1 MENTQQAAWV
11 SRRDAAQTLSI
22 DLATLDRWATSG
34 LLQRYRLA
42 GRVWFRAEDITALSQ
57 PRPVGEHP
65 LITLLRTVRERS
77 DLEPGDAEAL
87 ARAEQVLARS
97 A

>member
-1 MENTQQAAWV
+1 MENTQHAAWI
-11 SRRDAAQTLSI
+11 SRREAAQLLSI
-22 DLATLDRWATSG
+22 DLATLDRWATAG
-34 LLQRYRLA
+34 TIQRYRLA
-42 GRVWFRAEDITALSQ
+42 GRVWFRAEDVTALAQ

-65 LITLLRTVRERS
+65 LITLLRTARTRG
-77 DLEPGDAEAL
+77 DLDPAEAEIL